1 LRPPSP
7 LPVLVANGHAGA
19 ASQCRLSAQISGVAS
34 DAGEGELM
42 SGNENQRVPLQSIGL
57 ICPTGARRDFV
68 SSPLSKNILL
78 RGLVETAIHQA
89 HPVPIRG
96 AFRDRHGRG
105 MGCGGRDGAFDERRQ
120 SGRRSRMVLTP
131 RRWRQVC
138 EMALSALTG
147 LTRCAGVGDN
157 KARSP
162 EIVRRKPL
170 KPLRREGRG
179 GPGEPVVT
187 NARVYYTSRAAA
199 GATGTRL
206 SLRPLFSRAEE
217 FCRVRTH
224 RAADSAEVC
233 LVSEDDS
240 R

>member
-1 LRPPSP
+1 MIRDYYHVEFKSRLRAAFFTTSIPTAGFGSKRSRRGS
-7 LPVLVANGHAGA
+7 VAMPAIGRDQR
-19 ASQCRLSAQISGVAS
+19 SC
-34 DAGEGELM
+34 LM
-42 SGNENQRVPLQSIGL
+42 SGNENQRLPLQSIGL

-147 LTRCAGVGDN
+147 LTRCAGDGDN

-162 EIVRRKPL
+162 ERVRRKPL
-170 KPLRREGRG
+170 KPLRREGR
-179 GPGEPVVT
+179 V
-187 NARVYYTSRAAA
+187 SR
-199 GATGTRL
+199 
-206 SLRPLFSRAEE
+206 
-217 FCRVRTH
+217 
-224 RAADSAEVC
+224 
-233 LVSEDDS
+233 
-240 R
+240 